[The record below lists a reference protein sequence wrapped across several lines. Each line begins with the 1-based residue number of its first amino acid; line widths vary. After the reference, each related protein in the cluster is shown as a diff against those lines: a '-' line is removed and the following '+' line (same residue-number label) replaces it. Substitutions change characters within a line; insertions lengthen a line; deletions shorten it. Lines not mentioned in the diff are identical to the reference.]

1 MKSLFNNLVSSKYR
15 SRGIRALIV
24 LGIASFFLMGNY
36 SMIRCFMQ
44 DGQENLDISI
54 INKCFSMG
62 SVDKFLLFLF
72 LVWSV
77 GFLFFNKE
85 NELKEALSKGEENI
99 KKYFFSK
106 VILIYGV
113 SLIPIIINIFIK
125 LIFYIPYRNSFSLD
139 KLIISFLYFITLGL
153 LFTSIIFA
161 MNLIVKDRMFAGIF
175 PIFFMEGLILIFSV
189 SELLISDKLIWVR
202 NSLGFIGDKVLLI
215 FNLLNLDFEPNSFSL
230 GIQLTFII
238 ILASISALLIY
249 LSSLLL
255 KIMNVKSLD
264 RPYFFEIPRY
274 FIYIFMSI
282 LIGFI
287 FVNALG
293 YLIIMF
299 ISSVSYVNGT
309 FMVNIASLISMVL
322 LFAFLEILYRKKILN
337 RDLVEDSGKVCN
349 EIQPCMDDFIK
360 FDENTG
366 SLDNTKIFE
375 KEEIF
380 NNSL

>member
-1 MKSLFNNLVSSKYR
+1 MKSNNLILDKYK
-15 SRGIRALIV
+15 SRGIRGLIV
-24 LGIASFFLMGNY
+24 LGIAYFFLMGNY
-36 SMIRCFMQ
+36 RMIRYFFQ
-44 DGQENLDISI
+44 AGQGNLDISI

-77 GFLFFNKE
+77 GFLFEDKE
-85 NELKEALSKGEENI
+85 KELKENLAVREENT

-113 SLIPIIINIFIK
+113 PLIPMLINIFIK

-139 KLIISFLYFITLGL
+139 KLIISFLYFIALGL
-153 LFTSIIFA
+153 LFTSIIFI
-161 MNLIVKDRMFAGIF
+161 MNLIVKDRMFAGVF

-255 KIMNVKSLD
+255 KIMNLKYLD

-274 FIYIFMSI
+274 FIYISMSI
-282 LIGFI
+282 LIGFV
-287 FVNALG
+287 FVHAVG

-299 ISSVSYVNGT
+299 IPSVSYVNGT

-322 LFAFLEILYRKKILN
+322 LFSFLDVLYKRKILN
-337 RDLVEDSGKVCN
+337 KDLLEDDIKVCN
-349 EIQPCMDDFIK
+349 EIQPCIGDFVILDK
-360 FDENTG
+360 TTG
-366 SLDNTKIFE
+366 FLDNKTID
-375 KEEIF
+375 KEENF
-380 NNSL
+380 

>member
-36 SMIRCFMQ
+36 SMIRYFMQ

-85 NELKEALSKGEENI
+85 NELKETLSKGEENI

-153 LFTSIIFA
+153 LFTSIIFT

-202 NSLGFIGDKVLLI
+202 NSLGFIGEKVLLI
-215 FNLLNLDFEPNSFSL
+215 FNLLNLDFNPNSFSL

-255 KIMNVKSLD
+255 KIMNLKYLD

-287 FVNALG
+287 FAHAIG
-293 YLIIMF
+293 YLLIMF

-322 LFAFLEILYRKKILN
+322 LFAFLEILYRRKILN
-337 RDLVEDSGKVCN
+337 KDLIEDDIEVCN
-349 EIQPCMDDFIK
+349 EIQPCVGDFVI
-360 FDENTG
+360 FDETTG
-366 SLDNTKIFE
+366 FLDSDKTIE
-375 KEEIF
+375 KEENF
-380 NNSL
+380 NDSL

>member
-24 LGIASFFLMGNY
+24 LGITSFFLMGNY
-36 SMIRCFMQ
+36 SMIRYFMQ

-85 NELKEALSKGEENI
+85 NELKETLSKGEENI

-113 SLIPIIINIFIK
+113 SLVPIIINIFIK
-125 LIFYIPYRNSFSLD
+125 LIFYIPYRNYFSLD
-139 KLIISFLYFITLGL
+139 KLVISFLYFITLGL
-153 LFTSIIFA
+153 LFTSIIFT

-202 NSLGFIGDKVLLI
+202 NSLGFIGGKVLLI
-215 FNLLNLDFEPNSFSL
+215 FNLLNLDFNSNSFSL

-255 KIMNVKSLD
+255 KIMNLKYLD

-287 FVNALG
+287 FAHAIG

-322 LFAFLEILYRKKILN
+322 LFAFLDILYRKKILN
-337 RDLVEDSGKVCN
+337 RDLVEESGKVCN
-349 EIQPCMDDFIK
+349 EIQPCMYDFIK

-366 SLDNTKIFE
+366 ALDNTKIFE

>member
-15 SRGIRALIV
+15 ARGIRALIV

-36 SMIRCFMQ
+36 SMIRYFMQ

-85 NELKEALSKGEENI
+85 NELKETLSKGEENI

-113 SLIPIIINIFIK
+113 SLVPIIINIFIK
-125 LIFYIPYRNSFSLD
+125 LIFYIPYRNVFSLD

-202 NSLGFIGDKVLLI
+202 NSLGFIGEKVLLI
-215 FNLLNLDFEPNSFSL
+215 FNLLNLDFNPNSFSL

-238 ILASISALLIY
+238 ILTSISALLIY

-255 KIMNVKSLD
+255 KIMNVKCLD

-282 LIGFI
+282 LIGFV

-309 FMVNIASLISMVL
+309 FMVNIVSLISMVL

-337 RDLVEDSGKVCN
+337 RDLVEDSVKVCN

>member
-36 SMIRCFMQ
+36 SMIRYFMQ

-85 NELKEALSKGEENI
+85 NELKETLAKGEENI

-113 SLIPIIINIFIK
+113 SLVPIIINIFIK
-125 LIFYIPYRNSFSLD
+125 LIFYIPYRNVFSLD

-153 LFTSIIFA
+153 LFTSIIFT

-255 KIMNVKSLD
+255 KIMNLKCLD
-264 RPYFFEIPRY
+264 KPYFFEIPRY

-282 LIGFI
+282 LIGFV

-293 YLIIMF
+293 YLLIMF

-322 LFAFLEILYRKKILN
+322 LFTFLEILYRKKILN

-360 FDENTG
+360 LDENTG

>member
-1 MKSLFNNLVSSKYR
+1 MESNNLILDKYK
-15 SRGIRALIV
+15 SRGIRGLIV
-24 LGIASFFLMGNY
+24 LGITYFFLMGNY
-36 SMIRCFMQ
+36 SMIRYFFQ
-44 DGQENLDISI
+44 VGQEDLDISI

-77 GFLFFNKE
+77 GFLFQDKE
-85 NELKEALSKGEENI
+85 NELKETLAVGKENT

-113 SLIPIIINIFIK
+113 SLIPMVINIFIK

-153 LFTSIIFA
+153 LFTSIIFI

-202 NSLGFIGDKVLLI
+202 NFLNFIGEKVLLI
-215 FNLLNLDFEPNSFSL
+215 FNLLNLDLDQNFFSL
-230 GIQLTFII
+230 WRQFIFII
-238 ILASISALLIY
+238 ILVLISVLLIY
-249 LSSLLL
+249 ISSLIL
-255 KIMNVKSLD
+255 KIMNLKYLD

-274 FIYIFMSI
+274 FIYIFMSV
-282 LIGFI
+282 LIGFV
-287 FVNALG
+287 FVHAIG

-299 ISSVSYVNGT
+299 IPSVSYVKGT

-322 LFAFLEILYRKKILN
+322 LFVFLEILYRRKILN
-337 RDLVEDSGKVCN
+337 KDLIEDNIEVCN
-349 EIQPCMDDFIK
+349 EIQPCIDFVILDK
-360 FDENTG
+360 TTG
-366 SLDNTKIFE
+366 FLDNNNTID
-375 KEEIF
+375 KEENF

>member
-36 SMIRCFMQ
+36 SMIRYFMK

-85 NELKEALSKGEENI
+85 NELKETLAKGEENI

-113 SLIPIIINIFIK
+113 SLTPIIINIFIK

-153 LFTSIIFA
+153 LFTSIIFT

-202 NSLGFIGDKVLLI
+202 NSLGFIGEKVLLI

-255 KIMNVKSLD
+255 KIMNLKYLD

-293 YLIIMF
+293 YLLIMF

-322 LFAFLEILYRKKILN
+322 LFTFLEILYRKKILN

-360 FDENTG
+360 LDENTG
-366 SLDNTKIFE
+366 SLENTKIFE

>member
-36 SMIRCFMQ
+36 SMIRYFMQ

-85 NELKEALSKGEENI
+85 NELKETLSKGEENI

-153 LFTSIIFA
+153 LFTSIIFT

-189 SELLISDKLIWVR
+189 SELLISDKLILVR

-215 FNLLNLDFEPNSFSL
+215 FNLLNLDFNPNSFSL

-255 KIMNVKSLD
+255 KIMNLKYLD

-287 FVNALG
+287 FAHAIG

>member
-36 SMIRCFMQ
+36 SMIRYFMK

-85 NELKEALSKGEENI
+85 NELKETLAKGEENI

-113 SLIPIIINIFIK
+113 SLTPIIINIFIK

-153 LFTSIIFA
+153 LFTSIIFT

-202 NSLGFIGDKVLLI
+202 NSLGFIGEKVLLI

-255 KIMNVKSLD
+255 KIMNLKYLD

-293 YLIIMF
+293 YLLIMF

-322 LFAFLEILYRKKILN
+322 LFTFLEILYRKKILN

-360 FDENTG
+360 LDENTG
-366 SLDNTKIFE
+366 SLENTKIFE

-380 NNSL
+380 NNNL

>member
-1 MKSLFNNLVSSKYR
+1 MKSNNLILDKYK
-15 SRGIRALIV
+15 SRGIRGLIV
-24 LGIASFFLMGNY
+24 LGITYFFLMGNY
-36 SMIRCFMQ
+36 SMIRYFFQ
-44 DGQENLDISI
+44 AGQGDLDISI

-77 GFLFFNKE
+77 GFLFEDKE
-85 NELKEALSKGEENI
+85 KELKENLAVGEENTR
-99 KKYFFSK
+99 KYFFSK

-113 SLIPIIINIFIK
+113 SLMPMVINIFIK

-139 KLIISFLYFITLGL
+139 KLIISFLYFIALGL
-153 LFTSIIFA
+153 LFTSIIFI
-161 MNLIVKDRMFAGIF
+161 MNLIVKDRMFAGVF

-255 KIMNVKSLD
+255 KIMNLKYLD

-274 FIYIFMSI
+274 FIYISMSI
-282 LIGFI
+282 LIGFV
-287 FVNALG
+287 FVHAVG

-299 ISSVSYVNGT
+299 IPSVSYVNGT

-322 LFAFLEILYRKKILN
+322 LFSFLDVLYKRKILN
-337 RDLVEDSGKVCN
+337 KDLLEDDIKVCN
-349 EIQPCMDDFIK
+349 EIQPCIGDFVILDK
-360 FDENTG
+360 TTG
-366 SLDNTKIFE
+366 FLDNKTID
-375 KEEIF
+375 KEENF
-380 NNSL
+380 

>member
-1 MKSLFNNLVSSKYR
+1 MKSNNLILDKYK
-15 SRGIRALIV
+15 SRGIRGLIV
-24 LGIASFFLMGNY
+24 LGIAYFFLMGNY
-36 SMIRCFMQ
+36 RMIRYFFQ
-44 DGQENLDISI
+44 AGQGNLDISI

-77 GFLFFNKE
+77 GFLFEDKE
-85 NELKEALSKGEENI
+85 KELKENLAVREENT

-113 SLIPIIINIFIK
+113 SLIPMVINIFIK

-139 KLIISFLYFITLGL
+139 KLIISFLYFIALGL
-153 LFTSIIFA
+153 LFTSIIFI

-202 NSLGFIGDKVLLI
+202 NFLNFIGEKVLLI
-215 FNLLNLDFEPNSFSL
+215 FNLLNLDLDQNFFSL
-230 GIQLTFII
+230 WRQFIFII
-238 ILASISALLIY
+238 ILVLISVLLIY
-249 LSSLLL
+249 ISSLIL
-255 KIMNVKSLD
+255 KIMNLKYLD

-274 FIYIFMSI
+274 FIYIFMSV
-282 LIGFI
+282 LIGFV
-287 FVNALG
+287 FVHAIG

-299 ISSVSYVNGT
+299 IPSVSYVKGT

-322 LFAFLEILYRKKILN
+322 LFVFLEILYRRKILN
-337 RDLVEDSGKVCN
+337 KDLIEDNIEVCN
-349 EIQPCMDDFIK
+349 EIQPCIDFVILDK
-360 FDENTG
+360 TTG
-366 SLDNTKIFE
+366 FLDNNNTID
-375 KEEIF
+375 KEENF

>member
-1 MKSLFNNLVSSKYR
+1 MKSNNLILDKYK
-15 SRGIRALIV
+15 SRGIRGLIV
-24 LGIASFFLMGNY
+24 LGIAYFFLMGNY
-36 SMIRCFMQ
+36 SMIRYFFQ
-44 DGQENLDISI
+44 VGQEDLDISI

-62 SVDKFLLFLF
+62 NIDKFLLFLF

-77 GFLFFNKE
+77 GFLFEDKE
-85 NELKEALSKGEENI
+85 NELKETLVVGEENT

-113 SLIPIIINIFIK
+113 SLMPMLINIFIK

-153 LFTSIIFA
+153 LFTSIIFI

-202 NSLGFIGDKVLLI
+202 NFLNFIGEKVLLI
-215 FNLLNLDFEPNSFSL
+215 FNLLNLDFDLNSFSL
-230 GIQLTFII
+230 GRQFIFII
-238 ILASISALLIY
+238 ILVLISVLLIY
-249 LSSLLL
+249 LSRLIL
-255 KIMNVKSLD
+255 KIMNFKYLD

-274 FIYIFMSI
+274 FIYISMSI
-282 LIGFI
+282 LIGFV
-287 FVNALG
+287 FVNAIG

-299 ISSVSYVNGT
+299 IPSVSYVKGT

-322 LFAFLEILYRKKILN
+322 LFVFLEILYRRKILN
-337 RDLVEDSGKVCN
+337 KDLIEDNIEVCN
-349 EIQPCMDDFIK
+349 EIQPCIDFVILDK
-360 FDENTG
+360 TTG
-366 SLDNTKIFE
+366 FLDNNNTID
-375 KEEIF
+375 KEENF

>member
-1 MKSLFNNLVSSKYR
+1 MKSNNLILDKYK
-15 SRGIRALIV
+15 SRGIRGLIV
-24 LGIASFFLMGNY
+24 LGIAYFFLMGNY
-36 SMIRCFMQ
+36 SMIRYFFQ
-44 DGQENLDISI
+44 AGQGDLDISI

-77 GFLFFNKE
+77 GFLFEDKE
-85 NELKEALSKGEENI
+85 KELKENLAVGEKNT

-113 SLIPIIINIFIK
+113 SLIPMLINIFIK

-139 KLIISFLYFITLGL
+139 RLIISFLYFISLGL
-153 LFTSIIFA
+153 LFTSIIFT
-161 MNLIVKDRMFAGIF
+161 MNLIVKDRMFAGVF

-255 KIMNVKSLD
+255 KIMNLKYLD

-274 FIYIFMSI
+274 FIYISMSI
-282 LIGFI
+282 LIGFV
-287 FVNALG
+287 FVHAVG

-299 ISSVSYVNGT
+299 IPSVSYVNGT

-322 LFAFLEILYRKKILN
+322 LFSFLDVLYKRKILN
-337 RDLVEDSGKVCN
+337 KDLLEDDIKVCN
-349 EIQPCMDDFIK
+349 EIQPCIGDFVILDK
-360 FDENTG
+360 TTG
-366 SLDNTKIFE
+366 FLDNKTID
-375 KEEIF
+375 KEENF
-380 NNSL
+380 

>member
-36 SMIRCFMQ
+36 SMIRYFMQ

-85 NELKEALSKGEENI
+85 NELKETLAKGEENI

-113 SLIPIIINIFIK
+113 SLVPIIINIFIK
-125 LIFYIPYRNSFSLD
+125 LIFYIPYRNVFSLD

-153 LFTSIIFA
+153 LFTSIIFT

-189 SELLISDKLIWVR
+189 SELLISDKLIWFR

-255 KIMNVKSLD
+255 KIMNLKCLD
-264 RPYFFEIPRY
+264 KPYFFEIPRY

-282 LIGFI
+282 LIGFV

-293 YLIIMF
+293 YLLIMF

-322 LFAFLEILYRKKILN
+322 LFTFLEILYRKKILN

-360 FDENTG
+360 LDENTG

>member
-1 MKSLFNNLVSSKYR
+1 MESNNLILDKYK
-15 SRGIRALIV
+15 SRGIRGLIV
-24 LGIASFFLMGNY
+24 LGITYFFLMGNY
-36 SMIRCFMQ
+36 SMIRYFFQ
-44 DGQENLDISI
+44 VGQEDLDISI

-62 SVDKFLLFLF
+62 NIDKFLLFLF

-77 GFLFFNKE
+77 GFLFQDKE
-85 NELKEALSKGEENI
+85 NELKETLAVGKENT

-113 SLIPIIINIFIK
+113 SLIPMVINIFIK

-153 LFTSIIFA
+153 LFTSIIFI

-202 NSLGFIGDKVLLI
+202 NFLNFIGEKVLLI
-215 FNLLNLDFEPNSFSL
+215 FNLLNLDLDQNFFSL
-230 GIQLTFII
+230 WRQFIFII
-238 ILASISALLIY
+238 ILVLISVLLIY
-249 LSSLLL
+249 ISSLIL
-255 KIMNVKSLD
+255 KIMNLKYLD

-274 FIYIFMSI
+274 FIYIFMSV
-282 LIGFI
+282 LIGFV
-287 FVNALG
+287 FVHAIG

-299 ISSVSYVNGT
+299 IPSVSYVKGT

-322 LFAFLEILYRKKILN
+322 LFVFLEILYRRKILN
-337 RDLVEDSGKVCN
+337 KDLIEDNIEVCN
-349 EIQPCMDDFIK
+349 EIQPCIDFVILDK
-360 FDENTG
+360 TTG
-366 SLDNTKIFE
+366 FLDNNNTID
-375 KEEIF
+375 KEENF

>member
-1 MKSLFNNLVSSKYR
+1 MKSNNLILDKYK
-15 SRGIRALIV
+15 SRGIRGLIV
-24 LGIASFFLMGNY
+24 LGITYFFLMGNY
-36 SMIRCFMQ
+36 SMIRYFFQ
-44 DGQENLDISI
+44 AGQGDLDISI

-77 GFLFFNKE
+77 GFLFEDKE
-85 NELKEALSKGEENI
+85 KELKENLAVGEENT

-113 SLIPIIINIFIK
+113 SLMPMVINIFIK

-139 KLIISFLYFITLGL
+139 KLIISFLYFIALGL
-153 LFTSIIFA
+153 LFTSIIFI
-161 MNLIVKDRMFAGIF
+161 MNLIVKDRMFAGVF

-255 KIMNVKSLD
+255 KIMNLKYLD

-274 FIYIFMSI
+274 FIYISMSI
-282 LIGFI
+282 LIGFV
-287 FVNALG
+287 FVHALG

-299 ISSVSYVNGT
+299 IPSVSYVNGT
-309 FMVNIASLISMVL
+309 FMVNIVSLIFMVL
-322 LFAFLEILYRKKILN
+322 LFSFLDVLYKRKILN
-337 RDLVEDSGKVCN
+337 KDLLEDDIKVCN
-349 EIQPCMDDFIK
+349 EIQPCIGDFVILDK
-360 FDENTG
+360 TTG
-366 SLDNTKIFE
+366 FLDNKTID
-375 KEEIF
+375 KEENF
-380 NNSL
+380 

>member
-36 SMIRCFMQ
+36 SMIRYFMQ

-85 NELKEALSKGEENI
+85 NELKQTLSKGEENI

-113 SLIPIIINIFIK
+113 SLVPIIINIFIK

-153 LFTSIIFA
+153 LFTSIIFT

-189 SELLISDKLIWVR
+189 SELLISDKLILVR

-255 KIMNVKSLD
+255 KIMNLKYLD

-322 LFAFLEILYRKKILN
+322 LFVFLEILYRKKILN
-337 RDLVEDSGKVCN
+337 RDLVEDSVKVCN
-349 EIQPCMDDFIK
+349 EIQPYMDDFIK

>member
-36 SMIRCFMQ
+36 SMIRYFMQ
-44 DGQENLDISI
+44 YGQENLDISI

-85 NELKEALSKGEENI
+85 NELKETLAKGEENI

-125 LIFYIPYRNSFSLD
+125 LIFYIPYRNVFSLD

-153 LFTSIIFA
+153 LFTSIIFT

-255 KIMNVKSLD
+255 KIMNLKYLD

-274 FIYIFMSI
+274 FIYIFMSV
-282 LIGFI
+282 LIGFV
-287 FVNALG
+287 FVHAIG

-299 ISSVSYVNGT
+299 IPSVSYVKGT

-322 LFAFLEILYRKKILN
+322 LFVFLEILYRRRILN
-337 RDLVEDSGKVCN
+337 KDLVEDNIEVCN
-349 EIQPCMDDFIK
+349 EIQPCIGDFIE
-360 FDENTG
+360 FDETTG
-366 SLDNTKIFE
+366 FLDNKTID
-375 KEEIF
+375 KEENF
-380 NNSL
+380 NDSL

>member
-36 SMIRCFMQ
+36 SMIRYFMQ

-85 NELKEALSKGEENI
+85 NELKETLAKGEENI

-125 LIFYIPYRNSFSLD
+125 LIFYIPYRNVFSLD

-153 LFTSIIFA
+153 LFTSIIFT

-202 NSLGFIGDKVLLI
+202 NFLGFIGDKVLLI
-215 FNLLNLDFEPNSFSL
+215 FNLLNLDFNPNSFSL

-255 KIMNVKSLD
+255 KIMNLKYLD

-282 LIGFI
+282 LIGFV

-309 FMVNIASLISMVL
+309 FMVNIVSLISMVL

-349 EIQPCMDDFIK
+349 EIQSCMDDFIK

>member
-36 SMIRCFMQ
+36 SMIRYFIQ

-85 NELKEALSKGEENI
+85 NELKETLFKGEENI

-113 SLIPIIINIFIK
+113 SLVPIIINIFIK
-125 LIFYIPYRNSFSLD
+125 LIFYIPYRNVFSLD

-153 LFTSIIFA
+153 LFTSIIFT

-255 KIMNVKSLD
+255 KIINVKCLD

-322 LFAFLEILYRKKILN
+322 FRKKILN
-337 RDLVEDSGKVCN
+337 RDLVEDSVKVCN

-366 SLDNTKIFE
+366 SLDNTKIFK